1 MSVLIEAMTLVVARR
16 ALDRALPGG
25 TAAFLRAAAA
35 RPDVRYA
42 IADVHLVAVSTVA
55 PAALDALGAQ
65 LAPYGIHHR
74 DGGAAVLVDMEMG
87 PLGFCEWLTVRRHP
101 HGLTIAAHRRS
112 AAPAP
117 RLVTPPAWR
126 PTQSW
131 QLARTDLRDDPA
143 AQLLHLG
150 SAHGRAQHL
159 DFRTGAVLTGYA
171 AQSPVRVIEP
181 GIAAAVQEPVLPSQP
196 VMAAAL
202 RVLAGIGATFR
213 IDAEQRGLVLAF
225 HLDDHEGAVSAPDD
239 RLRVLLHPDST
250 PTMLRVD
257 VVLPCVVSGAEK
269 AQTEADLAAIARVSV
284 RDDVEQLSAH
294 HDPETGT
301 IALIATIPRRRRES
315 LVRAVGRAFAVAVH
329 IGTAATH
336 GARHGQSLPGAH
348 AITPV

>member
-1 MSVLIEAMTLVVARR
+1 MSVLIEAMTLVVARY
-16 ALDRALPGG
+16 ALDAAVPGG
-25 TAAFLRAAAA
+25 TAAFLQSATA

-42 IADVHLVAVSTVA
+42 IADAHLVAVSTIA
-55 PAALDALGAQ
+55 PAAIEALGNQ
-65 LAPYGIHHR
+65 LALYGIHRR

-87 PLGFCEWLTVRRHP
+87 PLGLCEWLTVRRHP

-112 AAPAP
+112 TARAP
-117 RLVTPPAWR
+117 RLVTPPAWS

-131 QLARTDLRDDPA
+131 QLARTDLRDSAA

-150 SAHGRAQHL
+150 GAHGRAQHL
-159 DFRTGAVLTGYA
+159 DFRTGAVLTGFA
-171 AQSPVRVIEP
+171 APSPVRVIQP
-181 GIAAAVQEPVLPSQP
+181 GVAAAVLEPMLPSQP
-196 VMAAAL
+196 VMTAAR

-213 IDAEQRGLVLAF
+213 IDADQRGLVLVF
-225 HLDDHEGAVSAPDD
+225 HLDEDNGTVSAPDD